1 MEIFKKILNFVL
13 VFCAIVGCIFD
24 VVYIYNIVNDKGLL
38 TFSAATYATSVVDPL
53 TGEEL
58 SPFTV
63 TYYEDYNNIGKEVV
77 EFRVNCYSDINKTA
91 IYKRGYQLIINN
103 DGSTELYYC
112 DSFGNMSW
120 GSMNKYDETNDNG
133 QSEEFYY
140 IDING
145 EIYAVRL
152 DGFFKYDT
160 YKLNNKK
167 IARTFLTLGI
177 NLLFEDTN
185 YQIKETH
192 IHYYTMSELM
202 LEFKKLLKSCSYGT
216 GEYTMPLVDLG
227 DFLHV
232 YEVKDG
238 IVSDTPIGD
247 GGLINSYFAID
258 CKYERRG
265 ITYADQSMFGSVAGD
280 SNFNVTGIDFD
291 ANYWQVTQEYV
302 LTEED
307 FIDGERYSNVDNGYY
322 YALTAEKIN
331 ELKNYKDIEI
341 IINFDCS
348 KLENKNVL
356 GFDYYAL
363 NGLKINE
370 LNISNS
376 VNKEFILQVGSIKD
390 TGLEVINLHN
400 VTINNLSGT
409 EVEYEVV

>member
-24 VVYIYNIVNDKGLL
+24 VVYIYNIVNDKGLF
-38 TFSAATYATSVVDPL
+38 TFSTATYATSVVDPL

-112 DSFGNMSW
+112 DSFGDMSW
-120 GSMNKYDETNDNG
+120 GSMNKYDETNDDG
-133 QSEEFYY
+133 QNKNFWY

-145 EIYAVRL
+145 DIYAVRL
-152 DGFFKYDT
+152 DGSYEYVSDVTYSLGQFASTFF
-160 YKLNNKK
+160 
-167 IARTFLTLGI
+167 GS
-177 NLLFEDTN
+177 LFGVEDWIDYTVH
-185 YQIKETH
+185 YST
-192 IHYYTMSELM
+192 HYYTMSELM

-227 DFLHV
+227 NFLHI

-238 IVSDTPIGD
+238 IVSDTPIGN

-363 NGLKINE
+363 NGLKISE

-390 TGLEVINLHN
+390 TGIEVINLHN

>member
-1 MEIFKKILNFVL
+1 MEVFKKFINFCL
-13 VFCAIVGCIFD
+13 VFCAIIGCIFD
-24 VVYIYNIVNDKGLL
+24 VVYIYNIVTDKDLF
-38 TFSAATYATSVVDPL
+38 TFSTSTYATSVVDPL

-58 SPFTV
+58 PPFTV
-63 TYYEDYNNIGKEVV
+63 AYYEDYNNIGKEVV

-112 DSFGNMSW
+112 DSFGDMSW
-120 GSMNKYDETNDNG
+120 GSMNKYDETNDDG
-133 QSEEFYY
+133 QNKNFWYLD
-140 IDING
+140 IDG

-152 DGFFKYDT
+152 DGSRQVFTGVTYTVGQFFSTIWGSLTKNKELIKYTEHYET
-160 YKLNNKK
+160 YY
-167 IARTFLTLGI
+167 F
-177 NLLFEDTN
+177 
-185 YQIKETH
+185 
-192 IHYYTMSELM
+192 TMNDLM

-238 IVSDTPIGD
+238 IVSDTPIGS

-291 ANYWQVTQEYV
+291 ANYWQVKQEFV
-302 LTEED
+302 LTQDD
-307 FIDGERYSNVDNGYY
+307 FIAGERYSNVDNGYY
-322 YALTAEKIN
+322 YALTPEKIN
-331 ELKNYKDIEI
+331 ELKNYKNIEI

-348 KLENKNVL
+348 ELENKNVL

-363 NGLKINE
+363 NGLEIKE

-390 TGLEVINLHN
+390 TGIETINVHN